1 MKKLFCF
8 TVSLCLGFSAFAQ
21 NVTID
26 MRYNV
31 IQSEPSRDYFNWSIG
46 TKRFNDKLDAV
57 SGASTV
63 HSTREF
69 DAVRYDSMTNR
80 RYTMPRGIRHLL
92 LFPVAS
98 RQYNNNF
105 YLTVENVGK
114 KLIIQFILY
123 GTVYQIQTDDNKK
136 IDISNSCFWAENIT
150 ENNSLVSALRAQYVK
165 QGANPNNMNA
175 LDWNKINLVPDI
187 AASNASRKYS
197 GILTTDYNNG
207 VLTVNG
213 VLALRE

>member
-8 TVSLCLGFSAFAQ
+8 TVSLCLGFYAFAQ

-46 TKRFNDKLDAV
+46 NKGIKDSYDAIT
-57 SGASTV
+57 GASAAR
-63 HSTREF
+63 STREF
-69 DAVRYDSMTNR
+69 DAVRYDTMTNR
-80 RYTMPRGIRHLL
+80 RYTMSRGIRHLL

-98 RQYNNNF
+98 RRYTDNF

-114 KLIIQFILY
+114 KLIIRFIVY

-136 IDISNSCFWAENIT
+136 IDISNSCFLAENIT
-150 ENNSLVSALRAQYVK
+150 ESNSLVSAIRPQYVK
-165 QGANPNNMNA
+165 TGANPNNMNA

-187 AASNASRKYS
+187 AVSNASRKYS
-197 GILTTDYNNG
+197 GILTADYNNG

-213 VLALRE
+213 ILTLR

>member
-8 TVSLCLGFSAFAQ
+8 IVSLCLGFSAFAQ

-46 TKRFNDKLDAV
+46 SKGIKDSYDAIT
-57 SGASTV
+57 GASAAR
-63 HSTREF
+63 STREF
-69 DAVRYDSMTNR
+69 DAVRYDTMATR

-98 RQYNNNF
+98 RRYNDNF
-105 YLTVENVGK
+105 YLTVENVGR
-114 KLIIQFILY
+114 KLIIRFILY

-150 ENNSLVSALRAQYVK
+150 ENNSLVSVLRPQYVK
-165 QGANPNNMNA
+165 TGANPNNMNA
-175 LDWNKINLVPDI
+175 LDWSKINLVPDT
-187 AASNASRKYS
+187 AEVGASRKYS
-197 GILTTDYNNG
+197 GILTAGYNNG
-207 VLTVNG
+207 VLTING
-213 VLALRE
+213 VLTLP